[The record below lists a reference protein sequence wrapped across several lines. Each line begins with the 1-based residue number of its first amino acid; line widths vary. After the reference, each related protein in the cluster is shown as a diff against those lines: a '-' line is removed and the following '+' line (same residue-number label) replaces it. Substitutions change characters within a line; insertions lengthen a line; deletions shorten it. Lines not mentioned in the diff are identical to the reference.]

1 MKSYF
6 YTLLKTASIL
16 FFIDLAWIATGGIYA
31 RHITEKIQGKPLSIR
46 YVSAIIVYAFLA
58 VMLLETASY
67 KQAFLYGMCIY
78 AVYDFTSLAIYED
91 YDWKFAIAD
100 ALWGGILFTFARY
113 LLKNVV

>member
-1 MKSYF
+1 
-6 YTLLKTASIL
+6 
-16 FFIDLAWIATGGIYA
+16 
-31 RHITEKIQGKPLSIR
+31 
-46 YVSAIIVYAFLA
+46 
-58 VMLLETASY
+58 MLLETASY

-100 ALWGGILFTFARY
+100 ALWGGILFMFSRY